1 MTQKS
6 SFQDVANYKIV
17 VKGILGQRW
26 FDWFEDMIIES
37 HDGLTTIDGQIT
49 DQAALHRILVKI
61 RDLGLVLISV
71 NRSEVE

>member
-1 MTQKS
+1 MTQES

-37 HDGLTTIDGQIT
+37 HDGLTAIDGQIT

-71 NRSEVE
+71 NRIEIE